1 MDIDSGIQLAK
12 GESLA
17 KAYHEALVKLNDN
30 GKIYDCDAYSN
41 KYIKKVQKE
50 ISLAMYVKNINKGP
64 FISKFLLCGPEALQD
79 YELELLYGVRDFN
92 VDAYEQGLEGNF
104 WPYTYHQRIEQG
116 NQVDFVIDDLLRDKE
131 TRRAVI
137 LTRDN
142 YSDMHVNDPA
152 CLQEFI
158 FNIRDNKLNMTT
170 VMRSNDA
177 TQASGMNMYG
187 FIQFQKMVLKKLK
200 EEVFK
205 RINVETNKDE
215 LKRLKTYLKIE
226 PGSYTHVAPSFHAY
240 GNLVDEETYRNY
252 LLENEG
258 ITLEEDIKN
267 GDAIAYKD
275 GFIIGEIRR
284 LKKNVSRIKKNK
296 LNDLVY
302 PYEGE
307 YGWES
312 MMHKRICP
320 FLAELAIDKC
330 QEYDLFDNGQAKK
343 IDEILNDY
351 DITYEELNDE
361 CLKRGID
368 LFWLYGKANHQID
381 INLRKIKGKN

>member
-1 MDIDSGIQLAK
+1 MKIDSGIQLAR

-41 KYIKKVQKE
+41 DHIKKVQKE
-50 ISLAMYVKNINKGP
+50 ISLAMYVNDINKEP

-92 VDAYEQGLEGNF
+92 VEAYEQGLEDNF
-104 WPYTYHQRIEQG
+104 WPYTYHQRIEQRS
-116 NQVDFVIDDLLRDKE
+116 QVDFVVNDLLRDKE

-137 LTRDN
+137 LIRDN
-142 YSDMHVNDPA
+142 YSDMKVDDPA

-158 FNIRDNKLNMTT
+158 FNIRNNKLNMTA

-187 FIQFQKMVLKKLK
+187 FIQFQKMLLRKLK
-200 EEVFK
+200 EEALK
-205 RINVETNKDE
+205 RSASITDKDE
-215 LKRLKTYLKIE
+215 LKRLKSYLKIE
-226 PGSYTHVAPSFHAY
+226 PGNYIHIASSFHAY
-240 GNLVDEETYRNY
+240 GNLVDEAAYRKY

-258 ITLEEDIKN
+258 ITLEEDLKN
-267 GDAIAYKD
+267 GDTISYKG
-275 GFIIGEIRR
+275 GFVIGEIRR
-284 LKKNVSRIKKNK
+284 LKKNASRIKKGK

-307 YGWES
+307 YGWRE

-330 QEYDLFDNGQAKK
+330 QEYDLFDSKQAKI
-343 IDEILNDY
+343 IDEVLRDY
-351 DITYEELNDE
+351 DVDYDELNAE

-368 LFWLYGKANHQID
+368 LSWLYGKANYP
-381 INLRKIKGKN
+381 INKTLRKTKDK